1 VSQLRATKLEEALHV
16 KETEIQDTRQK
27 MAVIQHETDAI
38 TLEKLEFL
46 TMIQGLRHEAEKQQK
61 HLLEVMN
68 INQELLD
75 FSEKKENE
83 VNPCI
88 WEPFSSVQCL
98 CFQCSMHCFSTSQF
112 IVAKA
117 LTWSNLVSLST
128 KA

>member
-16 KETEIQDTRQK
+16 KETEIQDTTQK

-46 TMIQGLRHEAEKQQK
+46 TMIQGLQHEAEQQQK

-83 VNPCI
+83 VKPCI
-88 WEPFSSVQCL
+88 WEPFSSLFNVYV
-98 CFQCSMHCFSTSQF
+98 FSVPCIAS
-112 IVAKA
+112 V
-117 LTWSNLVSLST
+117 LPSSLLQ
-128 KA
+128 KL

>member
-1 VSQLRATKLEEALHV
+1 MRATKLEEALHV
-16 KETEIQDTRQK
+16 KETEIQDTTQK
-27 MAVIQHETDAI
+27 MAVIQQETNAI

-46 TMIQGLRHEAEKQQK
+46 TMIQGLRHEAEQQQK

-88 WEPFSSVQCL
+88 WEPFSSLCKCL
-98 CFQCSMHCFSTSQF
+98 CFQCSIHCFSASQF